1 MGSQER
7 GSFTVFNRESLE
19 TSTKKQ
25 VSSWKTKMLKLTLV
39 MATILLNV
47 VAPPPPK
54 DAKAYLSVPHFK
66 DCLGKNYPVARF
78 GFPGQTFWCKLEEK
92 PEKCPLESW
101 KQLHEAGG

>member
-1 MGSQER
+1 
-7 GSFTVFNRESLE
+7 
-19 TSTKKQ
+19 
-25 VSSWKTKMLKLTLV
+25 MLKLTLV

-101 KQLHEAGG
+101 KQLHEAGGDKKNAFQGSNCEDEDHLLD